1 MRFKNKNADFFD
13 DQFEVTYEDDIP
25 LNHSDKPAHHSS
37 KYDLTIDEYDDE
49 DTYAQYDE
57 DFDDQFEVTYED
69 DIPLNHSDKPAHHS
83 SKYDLTIDEYDDED
97 TYAQYDEDSEEDT
110 YFLKTP
116 SSSPKHHSRRKQR
129 PIRLAAPI
137 QKGGEAVFGITRS
150 FIRNLSL
157 ILIKQ
162 RPIRLAAPIQ
172 KGGEAVFGITRS
184 FIRNLSLILMLAIMI
199 LMGYNFFR
207 GSAPYGDI
215 ETAVSTNTYP
225 PVLAAYFS
233 IAALLIFYEIISIL
247 WAMTKIRVR
256 DKYGSHRED
265 VFSIAALLIFYEII
279 SILWAMTKIRVRD
292 KYGSH
297 REDVGRGLTSFIL
310 LYLLSYIAFFTNRW
324 IPESPDILK
333 GLKGALDVFGS
344 MHNALFGLCLAG
356 VISCLFRKHSISL

>member
-57 DFDDQFEVTYED
+57 E
-69 DIPLNHSDKPAHHS
+69 
-83 SKYDLTIDEYDDED
+83 
-97 TYAQYDEDSEEDT
+97 SEEDT
-110 YFLKTP
+110 YFSKTP
-116 SSSPKHHSRRKQR
+116 SSSPKHHSRR
-129 PIRLAAPI
+129 
-137 QKGGEAVFGITRS
+137 
-150 FIRNLSL
+150 
-157 ILIKQ
+157 KQ

-215 ETAVSTNTYP
+215 EIAVSTNTYP
-225 PVLAAYFS
+225 PVLAAY
-233 IAALLIFYEIISIL
+233 
-247 WAMTKIRVR
+247 
-256 DKYGSHRED
+256 
-265 VFSIAALLIFYEII
+265 FSIAALLIFYEII

-324 IPESPDILK
+324 IPASPDILK

-344 MHNALFGLCLAG
+344 MHNALFGLCLVG